1 MTAHLFFL
9 SEAEKLVV
17 GSETRVVGSEF
28 KHAKVRRIDINE
40 QILLA
45 DRSGNKYLAIVK
57 DLNKDALTCEILE
70 VLQAELPNPEIII
83 IQALAKNGR
92 DEQAIE
98 SCTEVGAHTF
108 IPWQANRTIVK
119 WDTKKQKK
127 MLQKWENVVTAAAKQ
142 ARRAY
147 VPKVTS
153 LHTTKQL
160 IQTLK
165 DTKIYVLHEDATE
178 SLAKVIKH
186 NDEPIKKIAF
196 IIGPEGGITHEELKQ
211 FSKLDGLIVSVSNHV
226 LRSSN
231 AAVVALAQFQV
242 LQD

>member
-1 MTAHLFFL
+1 MTAHLFYL
-9 SEAEKLVV
+9 DETEQLNV
-17 GSETRVVGSEF
+17 GSKTRVVGAEF
-28 KHAKVRRIDINE
+28 KHAKVRRINIEE

-45 DRSGNKYLAIVK
+45 DKNGNKYFATVK
-57 DLNKDALTCEILE
+57 DLNKVALICEIQE
-70 VLQAELPNPEIII
+70 ALQTELPTPEIII
-83 IQALAKNGR
+83 VQALAKNGR

-108 IPWQANRTIVK
+108 IPWQSSRTIVK
-119 WDTKKQKK
+119 WDLKKQKK

-153 LHTTKQL
+153 LRTTKQL
-160 IQTLK
+160 LQTLEDAK
-165 DTKIYVLHEDATE
+165 VYVLHEDATQ
-178 SLAKVIKH
+178 SLAQVIKH
-186 NDEPIKKIAF
+186 DDSVKKIAF
-196 IIGPEGGITHEELKQ
+196 IIGPEGGISSEELNQ
-211 FSKLDGLIVSVSNHV
+211 FGELDSQIVSVNNHV

-231 AAVVALAQFQV
+231 AAVVALAQFQA